1 VLAEDCEFVSL
12 DTQGKMMD
20 IQCSINILSFGSNS
34 TLIILFA
41 LLAIFGWLAITYR
54 NIKNFEFQIFVFIV
68 IYVIGEM
75 LEDYKIPSS
84 LPYLG
89 SQLHIIAAAFL
100 AIMLWFRLYYVR
112 SSGRKTIDKLE
123 PAGES
128 DTNFFLNDIA
138 PVHRVEEMEKG
149 SFESQPVEQMTKDA
163 KHH

>member
-1 VLAEDCEFVSL
+1 
-12 DTQGKMMD
+12 MMD
-20 IQCSINILSFGSNS
+20 IQSSINILSYGSNL

-41 LLAIFGWLAITYR
+41 LLATFGWLAIRYR

-68 IYVIGEM
+68 IYIIGEI
-75 LEDYKIPSS
+75 LEDYKIPYLSTS

-112 SSGRKTIDKLE
+112 SSGRKTVDKLE

-128 DTNFFLNDIA
+128 DTQ
-138 PVHRVEEMEKG
+138 
-149 SFESQPVEQMTKDA
+149 SA
-163 KHH
+163 KENK